1 MHHLYEIVLESPQM
15 WLKIQA
21 SCQSEEQATA
31 FFEYRF
37 GGNSPDPLR
46 PDLRYD
52 LFSFRVPRKVSECSD
67 HIFNWEAIKDRLPDG
82 WDDHE
87 FRLAQGP
94 YPWCET
100 LSDDCDCHGLDGR
113 LDAAYCSD
121 LGLREDTARQASKSP
136 NTRHLENL
144 QQMRRTLV
152 NRQIASR
159 ANRNAVMPPFAEPS
173 EQEGFYCQ
181 VDERY
186 HAYSEQV
193 KQRTAA
199 HVAETRMSLATQSE
213 ENRRVV
219 MSNIRGLTVHW
230 LRTFQSQECADR
242 LAKGTTD
249 IPDVLYKY
257 IPRERIGNGAPNSLR
272 ATQILALNDDMECN
286 VTTRHDREIDI
297 LDFLALV
304 QSKLKECLGV
314 EVSDEELMKRSL
326 SHGDLRLS
334 TFIQE
339 YLNPRVGVVS
349 LSTDLLVPT
358 MWTHYARNTGIVVG
372 YDAEVLRGLGFE
384 LRQVSYSELAP
395 MYEPTRGDVIQLNF
409 ADREQMERNTRAG
422 RTTKGI
428 LVLVSV
434 NLTQLGADWKALSR
448 VLFVKGSSWEYEK
461 EVRLLVD
468 LQDAR
473 DTGKRASNGR
483 PIKVIDIPP
492 EAIKEIYGGVHTP
505 EADLAQAIEIA
516 RGENKSGLF
525 EGHVSSHAFRI
536 QKTGGVHH

>member
-1 MHHLYEIVLESPQM
+1 MNHLYEIVLESPQM
-15 WLKIQA
+15 WLKLQA
-21 SCQSEEQATA
+21 SCWSEEQATA
-31 FFEYRF
+31 FFECRF
-37 GGNSPDPLR
+37 SGNAPDPLR
-46 PDLRYD
+46 PDLRYV
-52 LFSFRVPRKVSECSD
+52 LFSFLVPRKLSECSD
-67 HIFNWEAIKDRLPDG
+67 HIFNWGAIKDRLPTG

-87 FRLAQGP
+87 FRLARGP
-94 YPWCET
+94 YSWCET
-100 LSDDCDCHGLDGR
+100 LSDDCDCHGSDGR
-113 LDAAYCSD
+113 LDASYCSD
-121 LGLREDTARQASKSP
+121 LGLREDTARRASKSP
-136 NTRHLENL
+136 NTRHFENL
-144 QQMRRTLV
+144 QGLRRALV

-159 ANRNAVMPPFAEPS
+159 ANSNAVNVARVERS

-181 VDERY
+181 VDGRY

-199 HVAETRMSLATQSE
+199 NVAAIRMSLATRSE
-213 ENRRVV
+213 EDRRVM
-219 MSNIRGLTVHW
+219 MSNMRTITAHW

-242 LAKGTTD
+242 LAAGRAD

-257 IPRERIGNGAPNSLR
+257 IPRERIGEGAPNGLR
-272 ATQILALNDDMECN
+272 ATQLLALNDDMECN
-286 VTTRHDREIDI
+286 IITMHDKEMDI

-304 QSKLKECLGV
+304 QSRLKERLGV

-326 SHGDLRLS
+326 RHGDLRLS

-349 LSTDLLVPT
+349 LTTDLLVPT
-358 MWTHYARNTGIVVG
+358 MWAHYARNTGIVVG

-395 MYEPTRGDVIQLNF
+395 MYEPTRGDVIQLNL
-409 ADREQMERNTRAG
+409 ADREQMERDTRGG
-422 RTTKGI
+422 RTTHGI
-428 LVLVSV
+428 PILGRAD
-434 NLTQLGADWKALSR
+434 LTQLGADWKALSQ

-473 DTGKRASNGR
+473 DTGKRDSNGW

-492 EAIKEIYGGVHTP
+492 EAIKEIYGGERTP
-505 EADLAQAIEIA
+505 EADLARAIEIA
-516 RGENKSGLF
+516 RGENRRGLF
-525 EGHVSSHAFRI
+525 EGHVVSHAFRI
-536 QKTGGVHH
+536 QKTGGAHH